1 LRDVQPVNCV
11 AGTLYEL
18 PDRAA
23 WLAEIDAHTRLADEL
38 RLPAYRWYAPLWA
51 AVRAEH
57 EGRFAEALE
66 LVGQA
71 RIDGGRAADRNA
83 ELFCEML
90 VTGEA
95 MLRGSMDEADTTLL
109 QDKLAHSPAAMS
121 WRSALAWIRAAEG
134 RDDDARR
141 ELASV
146 AHDGYAGLRFDA
158 NWLNAVGELAEACR
172 LLADRDRAAELYAFL
187 EPYADAISSP
197 VAPWRSYGVADRTL
211 ACSRRRWAVTQTL
224 SATSSRRS
232 RGTRRWA
239 SSPGLRTLARALGRS
254 CSRPA
259 TLPKPSE
266 RVTSWP
272 ALRQMRAASS

>member
-1 LRDVQPVNCV
+1 
-11 AGTLYEL
+11 
-18 PDRAA
+18 
-23 WLAEIDAHTRLADEL
+23 
-38 RLPAYRWYAPLWA
+38 
-51 AVRAEH
+51 
-57 EGRFAEALE
+57 
-66 LVGQA
+66 VGQA

-187 EPYADAISSP
+187 EPYAGRNL
-197 VAPWRSYGVADRTL
+197 VAGRAVASYGVADRHLGLL
-211 ACSRRRWAVTQTL
+211 A
-224 SATSSRRS
+224 ATMGRHADAIRHLEQAIT
-232 RGTRRWA
+232 GIGV
-239 SSPGLRTLARALGRS
+239 GLRALGCAHSREPWGDPARGRDASQAERARDELARAAADARRLELTG
-254 CSRPA
+254 
-259 TLPKPSE
+259 LE
-266 RVTSWP
+266 RRI
-272 ALRQMRAASS
+272 ARRAGSTAA